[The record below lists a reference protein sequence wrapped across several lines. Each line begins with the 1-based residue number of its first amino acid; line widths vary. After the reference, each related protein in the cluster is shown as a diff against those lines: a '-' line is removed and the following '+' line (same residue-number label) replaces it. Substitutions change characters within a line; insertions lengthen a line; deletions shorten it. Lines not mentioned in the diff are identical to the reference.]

1 MKKIIILI
9 PIYNDWQS
17 LKKLLDEI
25 NSSIIEIK
33 NTLFKCYIINDC
45 STTSLPN
52 LNKPHNFLSIKILN
66 IKKNQGHA
74 RCNALGIKYI
84 VKKEDFDH
92 LILMD
97 GDGEDRPIEVIG
109 LVKKALDNPNNSV
122 VAKRV
127 KRSEGIFFQ
136 FLYQIHK
143 LITLIFTGKNINFG
157 NFSCLTKKDAIL
169 LSSKASLWSSYSGT
183 LKKNLKNFLEVD
195 SIRGVRYFGPS
206 KMSILK
212 LVLHSFSIIA
222 VFKFQV
228 FFRSFIF
235 FLILM
240 LLNNNLGLFSSS
252 MQLILLLFCIVI
264 FAVSIR
270 ESKNELEKSEENVED
285 EKDII
290 Q

>member
-25 NSSIIEIK
+25 NSAIIEIK
-33 NTLFKCYIINDC
+33 NTTFKCYIINDC
-45 STTSLPN
+45 STTNLPN
-52 LNKPHNFLSIKILN
+52 FYKPHNFLSIKILN

-74 RCNALGIKYI
+74 RCNAIGIKYI
-84 VKKEDFDH
+84 VRKEDFDH

-97 GDGEDRPIEVIG
+97 GDGEDRPSEVIG
-109 LVKKALDNPNNSV
+109 LLKKALDNPNNSV

-127 KRSEGIFFQ
+127 KRSEGVFFQ
-136 FLYQIHK
+136 FLYQLHK

-169 LSSKASLWSSYSGT
+169 ISSKPSLWSSYSGT

-195 SIRGVRYFGPS
+195 SVRGIRYFGPS

-228 FFRSFIF
+228 FFRSLIF
-235 FLILM
+235 FLTLVSMYGINLSIYFFNLFSM
-240 LLNNNLGLFSSS
+240 LIKLAKLLRASSLFKNLLNNS
-252 MQLILLLFCIVI
+252 
-264 FAVSIR
+264 
-270 ESKNELEKSEENVED
+270 
-285 EKDII
+285 
-290 Q
+290 